1 MDRAKITMDK
11 IVSLAKRRGFVF
23 PGSDIYGG
31 LANSW
36 DYGPYGAQLKKNI
49 RDHWWKT
56 FVESRDDMVGLDAAI
71 IMNPKVWEASGHISG
86 FNDFLVECKSCHER
100 LRPDQHLDA
109 VHQNEFMLSF
119 SEMTFKKMEIEKLKK
134 EASSESATVQ
144 QYERDIEKL
153 AEKLFGALRTISCPH
168 CGKRDWSHPT
178 LFNLMLKTF
187 LGSAEESAN
196 IAYLRPETA
205 QAMFVDFPLV
215 VGVARKHLP
224 FGIAQVGKAF
234 RNEITP
240 GNFIFRTREFEQMEI
255 EYFFD
260 SKKKEWNE
268 VFGYWQGEM
277 EGWMRSVGMD
287 MERVHPTEIS
297 QEDRA
302 HYSSRTV
309 DFEFDYPFGRKEL
322 FGLACRTDYDLGR
335 HAKFSGRDMTCQD
348 PETKEKITPF
358 VVEPTFGLDRGLLA
372 ILLSAYDEEVLSN
385 ESGKEDVRT
394 VLRFAKAIAPVKVA
408 VFPLMKNKPELVAKA
423 REVFDILK
431 KDVVC
436 EFDDNGNVGKRYRRQ
451 DEIGTPYC
459 VTIDFQTIDDG
470 TVTVRDRD
478 TMKQDRVSLADLGE
492 YLWEHLK

>member
-1 MDRAKITMDK
+1 MNTAEITMDK

-49 RDHWWKT
+49 KDHWWRT
-56 FVESRDDMVGLDAAI
+56 FVESRNDMVGLDAAI

-86 FNDFLVECKSCHER
+86 FNDFLVECKECHER

-109 VHQNEFMLSF
+109 ANQNAFMLAF

-134 EASSESATVQ
+134 EASPDQAM
-144 QYERDIEKL
+144 IEKYEHDVETL
-153 AEKLFGALRTISCPH
+153 AEKIFGALRTIECPH

-178 LFNLMLKTF
+178 LFNLMFKTF
-187 LGSAEESAN
+187 IGPAEESAN

-215 VGVARKHLP
+215 AGVSRKRLP
-224 FGIAQVGKAF
+224 FGIAQIGKAF

-260 SKKKEWNE
+260 SKKREWNE
-268 VFGYWQGEM
+268 VFTYWQSEM
-277 EGWMRSVGMD
+277 ESWMKSVGMD
-287 MERVHPTEIS
+287 MARIHPTEIA
-297 QEDRA
+297 ENERA
-302 HYSSRTV
+302 HYSARTV

-322 FGLACRTDYDLGR
+322 FGLACRTDYDLSR
-335 HAKFSGRDMTCQD
+335 HAKFSGQDMTWQD

-372 ILLSAYDEEVLSN
+372 ILLSAYDEEPVG
-385 ESGKEDVRT
+385 EGETRT
-394 VLRFAKAIAPVKVA
+394 VLRLAKSIAPVKVA
-408 VFPLMKNKPELVAKA
+408 VFPLMKNKPELVDKA
-423 REVFDILK
+423 RKVFEVLRKDI
-431 KDVVC
+431 VC

-459 VTIDFQTIDDG
+459 VTIDFQTLDDG

-478 TMKQDRVSLADLGE
+478 TMKQDRLSLADLGN
-492 YLWEHLK
+492 YLWEHLR